1 MTRTE
6 TIAEGVTLYLG
17 DCRHILPTITAD
29 ALVTDPAYG
38 INAARDRKSQ
48 KHGWRDYEAAG
59 WDKERTPPDLVN
71 LAISRARHSVI
82 WGGNYWSDTL
92 PRTSKWLSWDK
103 GQTDFSLADFEL
115 AWCSFDG
122 AARRITYARARA
134 MQDGKEHPTQKP
146 VEVMKWCIEQLPAG
160 CGTILDPFMGSGTTG
175 VAAVGLGRGFLGIEV
190 ERHFF
195 DVACRRIEGA
205 TKQTDLFI
213 EKPKPVKQDAFDL

>member
-1 MTRTE
+1 MFRCE

-17 DCRHILPTITAD
+17 DCREVLPVVQAD

-48 KHGWRDYEAAG
+48 KHGWRDYAAAG
-59 WDKERTPPDLVN
+59 WDKERTPPELVN
-71 LAISRARHSVI
+71 LAISRAKHSVI

-122 AARRITYARARA
+122 AARRINYARSKA

-160 CGTILDPFMGSGTTG
+160 CATILDPFMGSGTTG
-175 VAAVGLGRGFLGIEV
+175 VASVALGKRFLGIEV
-190 ERHFF
+190 EQHFF
-195 DVACRRIEGA
+195 DIACRRILQA

-213 EKPKPVKQDAFDL
+213 EKPKPAKQEALL

>member
-1 MTRTE
+1 LNRIE

-17 DCRHILPTITAD
+17 DCREILPTLTAD

-48 KHGWRDYEAAG
+48 KHGWRDYDAPG
-59 WDKERTPPDLVN
+59 WDRERTPPELVS
-71 LAISRARHSVI
+71 LAISRARHAVV
-82 WGGNYWSDTL
+82 WGGNYWADTL

-122 AARRITYARARA
+122 AARRLTYARSKA

-160 CGTILDPFMGSGTTG
+160 CASILDPFMGSGTTG
-175 VAAVGLGRGFLGIEV
+175 VAAVKLGRRFIGIEI
-190 ERHFF
+190 EPKFF
-195 DVACRRIEGA
+195 DVARRRIQAALDSPDMFVEA
-205 TKQTDLFI
+205 
-213 EKPKPVKQDAFDL
+213 PKPAKQEALL